1 MSTDEE
7 SGSQATYEEGGSHGT
22 YLERIRGLD
31 RPPRW
36 AVGLLL
42 VALVLL
48 PVWLGP
54 FWTRIALGTLMWIGL
69 AQSWNMIGGYAGYL
83 DFGHGAYFGV
93 GAIVTGIGMN
103 TLGYPFV
110 GGFVLAGVAGAV
122 LAYVIA
128 VPTLRLRGAYFAIA
142 TWAFAE
148 AIKQLALVL
157 EITGGTFGMSLPTGE
172 GTIGLPIPGG
182 PSETFFY
189 YAMLALAV
197 GTVALAYV
205 LFERR
210 EFGFRVKALRDN
222 QDAAE
227 ALGIDTTRV
236 KRQVYVLSCVIAALF
251 GSVHAFF
258 ITFIHP
264 NDVLAAIVTD
274 RMVIMVLLGG
284 LGTITGPV
292 LGGVAVF
299 LLQRL
304 SSLFLGQSTFYL
316 PLIGVLIMVTVLF
329 APSGIVGLLRGE
341 TTATDVKANLSEL
354 ADRFD
359 FR

>member
-7 SGSQATYEEGGSHGT
+7 SGSHGT
-22 YLERIRGLD
+22 YLQRVRSLD
-31 RPPRW
+31 RFPLW
-36 AVGLLL
+36 VA
-42 VALVLL
+42 ALVLLALVVL

-54 FWTRIALGTLMWIGL
+54 FWTRIALGALMWVGL

-93 GAIVTGIGMN
+93 GALVTGIAMN
-103 TLGYPFV
+103 ELGSPFV
-110 GGFVLAGVAGAV
+110 VGFALAGVAGAV

-148 AIKQLALVL
+148 AVKQLALVL

-189 YAMLALAV
+189 YAMLVLAA

-236 KRQVYVLSCVIAALF
+236 KRQVYVLSCVVAALF

-258 ITFIHP
+258 ITFVHP
-264 NDVLAAIVTD
+264 NDVLAALVTD
-274 RMVIMVLLGG
+274 QMVIMVLLGG

-304 SSLFLGQSTFYL
+304 SSLFLGQTTIYL
-316 PLIGVLIMVTVLF
+316 PLIGGLIMLVVLF
-329 APSGIVGLLRGE
+329 APSGVVGIIRGE
-341 TTATDVKANLSEL
+341 ITGTDVRANLDEL
-354 ADRFD
+354 AERFN

>member
-7 SGSQATYEEGGSHGT
+7 EGSHGT
-22 YLERIRGLD
+22 YLGRVRDFSGL
-31 RPPRW
+31 PRW
-36 AVGLLL
+36 ILGLVLL
-42 VALVLL
+42 GLVLL

-54 FWTRIALGTLMWIGL
+54 FWTRITLGALMWIGL

-93 GAIVTGIGMN
+93 GALVTGIGMN
-103 TLGYPFV
+103 TLEYPFI
-110 GGFVLAGVAGAV
+110 GSFVLAGVAGAI
-122 LAYVIA
+122 LAYAIA

-148 AIKQLALVL
+148 AVKQLALVL

-172 GTIGLPIPGG
+172 GNIGLPVPGG
-182 PSETFFY
+182 PTETFFY
-189 YAMLALAV
+189 YAMLVLSV
-197 GTVALAYV
+197 GTVTIAYV

-210 EFGFRVKALRDN
+210 EFGYRVKALRDN

-236 KRQVYVLSCVIAALF
+236 KRQVYVLSCIIAALF

-264 NDVLAAIVTD
+264 TDVLAAIVTD
-274 RMVIMVLLGG
+274 QMVIMVLLGG
-284 LGTITGPV
+284 LGTITGPII
-292 LGGVAVF
+292 GGIVVF
-299 LLQRL
+299 LIQRL
-304 SSLFLGQSTFYL
+304 SSLFLGQTTFYL
-316 PLIGVLIMVTVLF
+316 PLIGVLIMLVVLF
-329 APSGIVGLLRGE
+329 APSGVVGVLQGE
-341 TTATDVKANLSEL
+341 ITSSDVSANLREL
-354 ADRFD
+354 AERFH

>member
-7 SGSQATYEEGGSHGT
+7 SGSHATV
-22 YLERIRGLD
+22 LERVRDRSGLSLG
-31 RPPRW
+31 
-36 AVGLLL
+36 VLGLLL
-42 VALVLL
+42 LGLVVL
-48 PVWLGP
+48 PIWLGP
-54 FWTRIALGTLMWIGL
+54 FWTRIALGALMWIGL

-93 GAIVTGIGMN
+93 GALLTGVAMN
-103 TLGYPFV
+103 EFGSSFV
-110 GGFVLAGVAGAV
+110 GGFALAGVAGAV

-148 AIKQLALVL
+148 AVRELALVL

-172 GTIGLPIPGG
+172 GTIGLPLLGRPT
-182 PSETFFY
+182 ETFFY
-189 YAMLALAV
+189 YAMLVLAV
-197 GTVALAYV
+197 GTVALTYV

-210 EFGFRVKALRDN
+210 EFGYRVKALRDN

-236 KRQVYVLSCVIAALF
+236 KRQVYVLSCIIPALF

-264 NDVLAAIVTD
+264 NDVLAALVTD
-274 RMVIMVLLGG
+274 QMVIMVLLGG
-284 LGTITGPV
+284 LGTVTGPV
-292 LGGVAVF
+292 LGGIVVF

-304 SSLFLGQSTFYL
+304 STLFLGQTTFYL
-316 PLIGVLIMVTVLF
+316 PLIGALIMLVVLF
-329 APSGIVGLLRGE
+329 APSGAVGLLRGE
-341 TTATDVKANLSEL
+341 ITGTDVKANVREL
-354 ADRFD
+354 ADRFH

>member
-7 SGSQATYEEGGSHGT
+7 SGSRST
-22 YLERIRGLD
+22 YLGRIGGISKF
-31 RPPRW
+31 PRW
-36 AVGLLL
+36 IIGLLL
-42 VALVLL
+42 IALIVL
-48 PVWLGP
+48 PIGLGP
-54 FWTRIALGTLMWIGL
+54 FWTRIALGALMWIGL

-83 DFGHGAYFGV
+83 DFGHGAYFGI
-93 GAIVTGIGMN
+93 GALVTGIGMN
-103 TLGYPFV
+103 TLEYPFV
-110 GGFVLAGVAGAV
+110 SSFVLAGIAGAI

-148 AIKQLALVL
+148 AVKQLALVL

-172 GTIGLPIPGG
+172 GSIGLPVPGG
-182 PSETFFY
+182 PTDTFFY
-189 YAMLALAV
+189 YAMLVLSV
-197 GTVALAYV
+197 GTVTLAYI

-236 KRQVYVLSCVIAALF
+236 KRQVYVISCVIAALF

-274 RMVIMVLLGG
+274 QMVIMVLLGG
-284 LGTITGPV
+284 LGTIAGPII
-292 LGGVAVF
+292 GGITVF

-304 SSLFLGQSTFYL
+304 SSLYLGQTTFYL
-316 PLIGVLIMVTVLF
+316 PLIGVLIMLVVLF
-329 APSGIVGLLRGE
+329 APSGVIGMLRGE
-341 TTATDVKANLSEL
+341 TTGTDVSANLREL
-354 ADRFD
+354 AERFH